1 MSQDSFP
8 IYETHVTATNYS
20 SQQSCI
26 NSKTL
31 LIDLTLQNKKYQ
43 SIIVAS

>member
-26 NSKTL
+26 NFENSSHRSNITK
-31 LIDLTLQNKKYQ
+31 
-43 SIIVAS
+43 